1 MGGNAT
7 RVGNMHNT
15 YELLFWEP
23 EGQLPL
29 GSSKRRW
36 EDNIK
41 MGLKKY
47 GEKENLIH
55 LAQVACF
62 CKYGNEISD
71 FTKKG
76 NLFAIWQTISF

>member
-1 MGGNAT
+1 
-7 RVGNMHNT
+7 
-15 YELLFWEP
+15 
-23 EGQLPL
+23 
-29 GSSKRRW
+29 
-36 EDNIK
+36 

-47 GEKENLIH
+47 GKKENLIH

-76 NLFAIWQTISF
+76 NLYAIWQTISF